1 MESSAPGLVGQF
13 LAIDWEAIWSGLLHH
28 YSSVTWAFLLD
39 IATDYGVFLVSALGL
54 FVLFAAGQYSLGHAG
69 MVGIAAYASA
79 ILVVKVGVPFW
90 PSLPLSGAAGLLA
103 GLVYY
108 YLLGMRLSGFYL
120 AIATFAVGEAMITFW
135 LSVDYFGGALGFH
148 GIPLDSKWPSV
159 LLVVLLVLF
168 GLWRLEKSRFW
179 LAFLAIRE
187 SPIVAGAMGVN
198 VARTKMLAW
207 SIGGF
212 ITGIGGNLHAHR
224 VTIISPVEFSLNL
237 TFILLLGVLLGG
249 LRTFWG
255 TVAGGAFVY
264 FMPWLTTTDEPR
276 FRLMLYGMTVVLLL
290 VFRPGGLLPA
300 GAPKARTAED
310 LRRIA
315 DKASAKPQGSTAPG
329 AD

>member
-1 MESSAPGLVGQF
+1 MESPSPDLIGQF
-13 LAIDWEAIWSGLLHH
+13 LGIDWEAMWSGLLHH

-69 MVGIAAYASA
+69 MVGIAAYTSA
-79 ILVVKVGVPFW
+79 FFVVKVGIPFW

-159 LLVVLLVLF
+159 LIVVLIVLF
-168 GLWRLEKSRFW
+168 GLSRLEKSRFW

-207 SIGGF
+207 SVGGF
-212 ITGIGGNLHAHR
+212 ITGIGGNLYAHR

-237 TFILLLGVLLGG
+237 TFVLLLGVLLGG

-276 FRLMLYGMTVVLLL
+276 YRLMLYGMTVVLLL